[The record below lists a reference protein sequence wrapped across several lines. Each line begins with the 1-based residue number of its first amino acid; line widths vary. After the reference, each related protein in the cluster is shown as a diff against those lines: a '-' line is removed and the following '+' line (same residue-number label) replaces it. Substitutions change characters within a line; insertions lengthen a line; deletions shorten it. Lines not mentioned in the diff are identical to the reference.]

1 MEDRNKVLQMVIA
14 MLGEISVKG
23 KYAETYAK
31 CLNTLKALEKEMS
44 EKTIKESGD

>member
-23 KYAETYAK
+23 KYSETYAK
-31 CLNTLKALEKEMS
+31 CLNTLGALEKEMS